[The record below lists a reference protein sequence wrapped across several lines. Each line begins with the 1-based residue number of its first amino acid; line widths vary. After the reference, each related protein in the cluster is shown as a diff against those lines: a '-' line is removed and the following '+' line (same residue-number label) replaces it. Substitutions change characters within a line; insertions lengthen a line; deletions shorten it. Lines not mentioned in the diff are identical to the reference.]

1 MSIKDVY
8 FVNCVMETY
17 VREPLIAYEK
27 STFSQ
32 EEYLE
37 MEKAA
42 ETKHEFFRGKIFAM
56 SGASPRH
63 NKLFSNLFIGLG
75 IALRGES
82 CQPYGSD
89 MRIHIPENTLY
100 TYPDISII
108 CNEFI
113 QSDLDEDTIVLP
125 TVIIEILSKST
136 KSYDRGD
143 KFKLYRD
150 IPSLREYHLIDSE
163 SISIESWRINSKGN
177 WELEESK
184 SIKKYFRIPA
194 VGVIIPLTDVY
205 NGTRLYP
212 ETKNN

>member
-1 MSIKDVY
+1 
-8 FVNCVMETY
+8 METY
-17 VREPLIAYEK
+17 IREPLVAYEK

-42 ETKHEFFRGKIFAM
+42 ETKHEFFKGQIFSM
-56 SGASPRH
+56 SGASNRH
-63 NKLFSNLFIGLG
+63 NKIFANLFGE
-75 IALRGES
+75 IAYKLKGS
-82 CQPYGSD
+82 PCQPFGSD

-108 CNEFI
+108 CNEVI
-113 QSDLDEDTIVLP
+113 LSDLDEDTLVLP
-125 TVIIEILSKST
+125 TVIVEILSKST
-136 KSYDRGD
+136 RSYDRGD

-150 IPSLREYHLIDSE
+150 IPCLREYHLIDSE

-184 SIKKYFRIPA
+184 SIKNNFRIPA
-194 VGVIIPLTDVY
+194 VGVTISLADIY
-205 NGTRLYP
+205 NGTRLYA
-212 ETKNN
+212 EAKNN